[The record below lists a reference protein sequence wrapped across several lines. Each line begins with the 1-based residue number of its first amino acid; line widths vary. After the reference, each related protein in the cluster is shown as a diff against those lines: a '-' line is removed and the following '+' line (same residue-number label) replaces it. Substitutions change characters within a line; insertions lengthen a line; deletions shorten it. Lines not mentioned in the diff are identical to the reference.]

1 MMRLPPFRY
10 LAPRSV
16 ADAASMLAD
25 AGPEAALLGGG
36 TDLLPGMKR
45 RQFSPRV
52 LIGLRGVP
60 DLRDERGDPRSGIA
74 VGAMTS
80 LAAIER
86 SESLRAAWPALPE
99 AVRFIATPPI
109 RNLGTLGGNLCLDAR
124 CNYWNQGHEWRE
136 AIGFCLKKDG
146 AVCWV
151 APGSNR
157 CWAVSS
163 SDTAPVLCALGAEVT
178 LSSFSGG
185 RLRERR
191 IPVTD
196 LFRDDGARPLAKEP
210 QEILTA
216 VHLPP
221 APGWRAAYR
230 KLRRRGSFDFP
241 VLGVAVAARLCAT
254 GAVEEARIVLGGI
267 GSRPLLAT
275 EAARSLWGRRLADE
289 DAIREAAALAAH
301 RVRPLDNTDFD
312 MTWRK
317 QVAPSYV
324 AAALRA
330 LAR

>member
-16 ADAASMLAD
+16 VDAASMLAD
-25 AGPEAALLGGG
+25 AGPEAALLAGG

-52 LIGLRGVP
+52 LIGLRGIP
-60 DLRDERGDPRSGIA
+60 DLRGERGDPRSGIA

-80 LAAIER
+80 ISAIER
-86 SESLRAAWPALPE
+86 SEWLRAAWPALPE
-99 AVRFIATPPI
+99 AARLIATPPI

-151 APGSNR
+151 APGSDR

-191 IPVTD
+191 IAVTD

-210 QEILTA
+210 EEILTA
-216 VHLPP
+216 AHLPP
-221 APGWRAAYR
+221 ASGWRAAYR

-241 VLGVAVAARLCAT
+241 VLGVAIAAHLSAT
-254 GAVEEARIVLGGI
+254 GTVEEARIVLGGI
-267 GSRPLLAT
+267 GSRPQLAP
-275 EAARSLWGRRLADE
+275 EAARGLVGRRLADE
-289 DAIREAAALAAH
+289 DAIREAADLAAH

-324 AAALRA
+324 ATVLRE
-330 LAR
+330 LGQ